1 MQMLV
6 SFKRWMAIDETKK
19 KIYLLDSP
27 PHNQSLM
34 VSFKRDYGRKSG
46 LLRFP
51 KKQKD
56 QKVKYF
62 DTPPMLKKTW
72 NAKNNRCQSPDY

>member
-1 MQMLV
+1 MT
-6 SFKRWMAIDETKK
+6 IEEIKK
-19 KIYLLDSP
+19 KNYLLDSP
-27 PHNQSLM
+27 PPHNHSLT

-46 LLRFP
+46 LLCFP

-56 QKVKYF
+56 QKNKYF

-72 NAKNNRCQSPDY
+72 NAKNNRGQSPDY